1 MTTAADPPERL
12 ELAAG
17 TTVVVFARAGD
28 RWDHELRLADGRVW
42 RSVEG
47 PTSEAGDPRWPA
59 SPPLVEVSL
68 AATNDGTAILG
79 VGRAGRSHYSLC
91 VTPCLDLADTLHFD
105 VACRIQEP
113 AGWLGSTYR
122 PTGEIVPSSLP
133 TEVPATVRWSYTVG
147 PEGIRGRAAAGSVAV
162 RRRR

>member
-17 TTVVVFARAGD
+17 TTVVVFTRAGD
-28 RWDHELRLADGRVW
+28 RWDHELRLAD
-42 RSVEG
+42 
-47 PTSEAGDPRWPA
+47 APRWPA

-147 PEGIRGRAAAGSVAV
+147 PEGILSRAAAGSVAV